1 MRAKTVVTIGV
12 FDGVHSGHKRILE
25 KAVAIARRA
34 KAEAVAV
41 TFNPHPLSVLCKKK
55 APPSLISLKHRL
67 GLIRDAGIDRC
78 VVIDFTKKFAGISAE
93 SFVKDI
99 LVKKL
104 NAGWIV
110 VGEGF
115 CFGSKRRGDA
125 DFLARK
131 GRELGFSV
139 RTVRTLKYK
148 GFAVSSS
155 LIRRSIQAG
164 RLGYSREL
172 LGRPV
177 TILGTVVKGNRLGEI
192 IGFPTANVN
201 PHHEVV
207 PPSGV
212 YAVRVRVRVDR
223 KNYGGVLNIGTRPT
237 FYPECS
243 YSSKLNFGT
252 PKYNPKSFYIR
263 GGRCKWDKEPTIEVH
278 IFDFS
283 RRIYG
288 KVIEVVFV
296 KRIRSEKRFASTK
309 ELAEQI
315 KKDVKQAKK
324 ILKEAIC
331 SPIFL

>member
-1 MRAKTVVTIGV
+1 MSKKTVVTIGV

-41 TFNPHPLSVLCKKK
+41 TFNPHPLLVLSKKK

-67 GLIRDAGIDRC
+67 GLIRDVGIDRC
-78 VVIDFTKKFAGISAE
+78 IVIDFTKKFAGISPE

-99 LVKKL
+99 LVKRL

-110 VGEGF
+110 VGEDF
-115 CFGSKRRGDA
+115 CFGSKRRGEA

-139 RTVRTLKYK
+139 TTVRTLKYK

-164 RLGYSREL
+164 RLEFSSKL
-172 LGRPV
+172 LARPV

-207 PPSGV
+207 PASGV
-212 YAVRVRVRVDR
+212 YAVRVKIDR

-237 FYPECS
+237 FYGP
-243 YSSKLNFGT
+243 
-252 PKYNPKSFYIR
+252 
-263 GGRCKWDKEPTIEVH
+263 GRKDKESTIEVH

-283 RRIYG
+283 KRIYG
-288 KVIEVVFV
+288 KVVEVIFV
-296 KRIRSEKRFASTK
+296 KRIRSEKRFANTE

-331 SPIFL
+331 SPILL